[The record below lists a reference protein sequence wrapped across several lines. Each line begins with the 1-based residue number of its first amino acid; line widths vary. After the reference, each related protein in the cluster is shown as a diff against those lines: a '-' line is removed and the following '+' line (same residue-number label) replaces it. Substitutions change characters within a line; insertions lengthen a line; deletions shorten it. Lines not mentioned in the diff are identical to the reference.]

1 MQTSRS
7 DSSHTRCSPPQ
18 ESCSSDCQVPEDEVT
33 VNTLHKESHPTTTS
47 PMTHFSS
54 SSTVDPSLNLLNP
67 IAVPYSLNLNWVSPI
82 ITALTLS
89 AGSSILNLTT
99 ELSSSQPQ
107 PSCIPQIDT
116 KIRASSCFPLG
127 RSNTVSLL
135 SSPFP
140 ASIHQPHHLTEMQI
154 NTNINNDCIVTADDD
169 EKPLD
174 LTLKSVIS
182 KSSAR
187 SSEFIKTKQDSENQK
202 TSSRRKSN
210 KKPSQVKITTKSGTS
225 CSPEQDINITEPKG
239 QRLEPVHHS
248 NSDITSKID
257 KNGTELYQ
265 QWKLDIPDLL
275 KVNESN
281 QKRQKSSI
289 NRRPFKAFGN
299 TIPSISTE
307 LLLKSSQLIDPILLG
322 NSVDDTTKTIEH
334 IEQRNI
340 KLTSSSPTSTSTDVI
355 TTTSDTIIT
364 TSSITST
371 IAKNEERSRRKL
383 VNKRKT
389 RRSQSTSAVI
399 IPLIENEKI
408 QETSEN
414 LSTTKSLECLNK
426 IDSSKDVLTSS
437 ITSISSSYPE
447 LIHIKT
453 VPIITDCNPRMR
465 RFPEMTPKEVK
476 DKAYWEKRVKNN
488 EAARRSRRARKS
500 KELCLKKYADNLEKV
515 NIKLIEEIELLK
527 AEIIHLK
534 GEKYTEKL
542 N

>member
-275 KVNESN
+275 K
-281 QKRQKSSI
+281 
-289 NRRPFKAFGN
+289 
-299 TIPSISTE
+299 
-307 LLLKSSQLIDPILLG
+307 SSQLIDPILLG

-364 TSSITST
+364 T
-371 IAKNEERSRRKL
+371 KRSRRKL